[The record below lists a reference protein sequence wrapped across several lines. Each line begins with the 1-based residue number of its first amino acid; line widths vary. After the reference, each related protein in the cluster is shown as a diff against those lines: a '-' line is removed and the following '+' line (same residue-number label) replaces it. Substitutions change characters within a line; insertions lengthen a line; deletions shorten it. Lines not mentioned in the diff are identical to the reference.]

1 MTNAFTRGSA
11 PGRARW
17 EDQRPGSFKKDH
29 KKLGGRQRG
38 TPNAFSTDYKMA
50 IVEAAYR
57 VGEDAAGTLGVVG
70 YFRWIARSHP
80 QIMCRLLCSVME
92 LQELETG
99 LPEKPRPTMEELDEQ
114 VRAYIGL
121 GSGERTQPASAE
133 RGLAAEQSGRK
144 NRTPRQAE
152 CAQPSSTTRGK
163 SQPRTQK
170 QTHAPDPESP
180 WAWTGQDFPV
190 GFLMHLAI
198 TDPKEFCTL
207 IIAGFFKPPTR
218 LQRGLAAR
226 RAWEQ
231 RQRVGDSVT
240 VS

>member
-11 PGRARW
+11 PGRARS
-17 EDQRPGSFKKDH
+17 EDQRPGSFKKGH

-38 TPNAFSTDYKMA
+38 TPNAFSADYKKA
-50 IVEAAYR
+50 IIEAAHR
-57 VGEDAAGTLGVVG
+57 VGQDANGKLGVVG
-70 YFRWIARSHP
+70 YLRWVARRHP
-80 QIMCRLLCSVME
+80 RIFCRLLGSLME
-92 LQELETG
+92 LQELEIG
-99 LPEKPRPTMEELDEQ
+99 LPEKPRPTVEELDEQ

-170 QTHAPDPESP
+170 QTTPESSP

-218 LQRGLAAR
+218 LQRELAAR